1 MTSPASS
8 HPTGRARAAADRI
21 AGGGAHHPLMRELP
35 PDIAARL
42 LMISQQTGVTPHDL
56 ALDILR
62 DGLSGTF
69 VDPRN
74 AEKVA

>member
-1 MTSPASS
+1 MNRRVCGTSALLSK
-8 HPTGRARAAADRI
+8 
-21 AGGGAHHPLMRELP
+21 LP

-42 LMISQQTGVTPHDL
+42 ILISQQTGIPPQDI

-74 AEKVA
+74 TEKVA